1 MAGQIPLY
9 SIYLQ
14 KYMSKLIACYTP
26 LQIQNL
32 FSETCM
38 PLALFVTQS
47 RFRVDCEYSHNG
59 STTAQSLNNSGIVSK
74 ANLCY
79 SIRKCGGTGE

>member
-1 MAGQIPLY
+1 
-9 SIYLQ
+9 
-14 KYMSKLIACYTP
+14 
-26 LQIQNL
+26 
-32 FSETCM
+32 M

-47 RFRVDCEYSHNG
+47 RFRVDCEYRQNG

-79 SIRKCGGTGE
+79 KKVWRDRGIEIGTGYG